1 MKTMASILLLT
12 AAAVSLAGCNEAGT
26 SRQAKTVGWFFH
38 HRDELAVALKGCSD
52 NPGELG
58 QTPNC
63 INANEARNQ
72 VTVQEMKDALK

>member
-1 MKTMASILLLT
+1 MKPGLAIFLIIVATALT
-12 AAAVSLAGCNEAGT
+12 GCDDADKGQQT
-26 SRQAKTVGWFFH
+26 KTVGWFLD

-72 VTVQEMKDALK
+72 VTVQEMEDALK

>member
-1 MKTMASILLLT
+1 MRITTSILLVAVT
-12 AAAVSLAGCNEAGT
+12 AAVAGCNEANNSQRT
-26 SRQAKTVGWFFH
+26 NAVGWFLDH
-38 HRDELAVALKGCSD
+38 QDELAVALKGCSD

>member
-1 MKTMASILLLT
+1 MKPGLAIFLIIVATALT
-12 AAAVSLAGCNEAGT
+12 GCNEVDKGQQT
-26 SRQAKTVGWFFH
+26 KTVGWFLD
-38 HRDELAVALKGCSD
+38 HRDELAVALKGCRD

-72 VTVQEMKDALK
+72 VTVQEMEDALK